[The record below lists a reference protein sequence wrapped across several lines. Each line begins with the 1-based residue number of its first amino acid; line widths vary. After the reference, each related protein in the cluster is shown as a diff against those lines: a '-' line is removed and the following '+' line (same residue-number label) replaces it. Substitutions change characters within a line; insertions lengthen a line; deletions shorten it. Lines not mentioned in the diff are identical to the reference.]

1 MDRLLSSLGS
11 FSPLDQEGRSE
22 LDTSGGSSP
31 SRSIDTILAVDPAA
45 LYPAVSHDQPTAG
58 MQLHQAAGLITMPS
72 STSITSGTR
81 AYNTSTARA
90 GAEYMAISQPVD
102 TVSAQAGISL
112 FNLDTPTSFELQER
126 SQYHSSPRLQDEWSE
141 QLLSPDQRSS
151 GSLTPGIASQA
162 GEAGNVGRTGMVE
175 EFSNPAFI
183 GPSTTAASGSRSTDQ
198 LELPSTS
205 GHWAPNL
212 LLECA
217 RAVAVNDT
225 LRAQNLMSGLN
236 ELASPY
242 GDCDQRVASYFL
254 QALFCKI
261 TGTGLSCHR
270 ILRAAAEKSY
280 SFESLRKMILDFQVP
295 L

>member
-1 MDRLLSSLGS
+1 M
-11 FSPLDQEGRSE
+11 
-22 LDTSGGSSP
+22 
-31 SRSIDTILAVDPAA
+31 
-45 LYPAVSHDQPTAG
+45 
-58 MQLHQAAGLITMPS
+58 
-72 STSITSGTR
+72 SGTL

-90 GAEYMAISQPVD
+90 GAEYMAISQPVG

-162 GEAGNVGRTGMVE
+162 GEVGNVGRTGMVE
-175 EFSNPAFI
+175 EFSNTAFI

-242 GDCDQRVASYFL
+242 GDCDQRLASYFL